1 MPAGRLLFLVLAAS
15 PASHAQAELYKW
27 TDAQGKTHYSD
38 HPPTAN
44 TQSIGRSTAGQTDI
58 THEAQKTLNEKD
70 QAYQKR
76 KKDAEEARAKAD
88 AEAEQA
94 RVKRENCDKARK
106 NLGILQ
112 NTPRVY
118 STNAAGQRVY
128 MDDAARASALANSQ
142 KAVDENCK

>member
-1 MPAGRLLFLVLAAS
+1 MFLGLLACSTS
-15 PASHAQAELYKW
+15 PAQAELYKW
-27 TDAQGKTHYSD
+27 TDGQGKTHYSD
-38 HPPTAN
+38 HPPTAQ
-44 TQSIGRSTAGQTDI
+44 TKSIGRSAAGQADI
-58 THEAQKTLNEKD
+58 TSDAQKTLNEKE

-94 RVKRENCDKARK
+94 RGKRKNCDKARK
-106 NLGILQ
+106 NLGVLL

-128 MDDAARASALANSQ
+128 MNDAARASALASSQ
-142 KAVDENCK
+142 KAVDENCN